1 MMSYSIN
8 EDHTLEKSCSLPHI
22 SDTKKRHYIMSGGV
36 QMTEKQQRRRFDGQ
50 FKLDTLRLIQE
61 SNRKISDIARELGIR
76 PELLYRWKS
85 EHAADPEQAFPGK
98 GHMKPEEEYVRRLE
112 RELAQA
118 RSERDI
124 LKKALAYFSKNER

>member
-1 MMSYSIN
+1 
-8 EDHTLEKSCSLPHI
+8 
-22 SDTKKRHYIMSGGV
+22 
-36 QMTEKQQRRRFDGQ
+36 MTEKQQRRRFDAQ
-50 FKLDTLRLIQE
+50 FKLDALRLIE
-61 SNRKISDIARELGIR
+61 DHNRKITDVARELGIR

-85 EHAADPEQAFPGK
+85 EHSADPEQAFPGK

-118 RSERDI
+118 RAERDI

>member
-1 MMSYSIN
+1 MS
-8 EDHTLEKSCSLPHI
+8 EQK
-22 SDTKKRHYIMSGGV
+22 
-36 QMTEKQQRRRFDGQ
+36 RRRFDAQ
-50 FKLDTLRLIQE
+50 FKLDALRLAE
-61 SNRKISDIARELGIR
+61 EGNRKISDIARDLNIR

-85 EHAADPEQAFPGK
+85 EQTADPEHAFPGK

-118 RSERDI
+118 RQERDI

>member
-1 MMSYSIN
+1 MS
-8 EDHTLEKSCSLPHI
+8 
-22 SDTKKRHYIMSGGV
+22 
-36 QMTEKQQRRRFDGQ
+36 EKQQRRRFDAQ
-50 FKLDTLRLIQE
+50 FKLDALRLIQE

-85 EHAADPEQAFPGK
+85 EHTADPEQAFPGK
-98 GHMKPEEEYVRRLE
+98 GHMKPDEEYVRRLE

>member
-1 MMSYSIN
+1 MA
-8 EDHTLEKSCSLPHI
+8 E
-22 SDTKKRHYIMSGGV
+22 
-36 QMTEKQQRRRFDGQ
+36 QQRRRFDAQ
-50 FKLDTLRLIQE
+50 FKHDALRLIQE
-61 SNRKISDIARELGIR
+61 SNRKITDIAKDLGIR

-85 EHAADPEQAFPGK
+85 EQAADPEHAFPGK

-118 RSERDI
+118 RAERDI

>member
-1 MMSYSIN
+1 
-8 EDHTLEKSCSLPHI
+8 
-22 SDTKKRHYIMSGGV
+22 
-36 QMTEKQQRRRFDGQ
+36 MTEKEQRRRFDAQ
-50 FKLDTLRLIQE
+50 FKLDALRLIQE

-98 GHMKPEEEYVRRLE
+98 GHMKQDEEYVRRLE

-118 RSERDI
+118 RQERDI